1 MPPRIT
7 RIEAGVFYKNTNLF
21 TLTLPNTVEIIY
33 GSTNIDDATFGN
45 ALSEIIISEDSMLRQ
60 IISAAFSGSMIKSI
74 FIPQYL
80 TSMDTSP
87 FLYCKLENI
96 IIDPRNQVLKTDG
109 KTIYKDNNAT
119 IYIVSA
125 YFSGEYTVPSFVTK
139 LFGQCFRGVPIT
151 NIIFPNHSIEMNNFC
166 FGDTNIVNFEF
177 SSGITR
183 VPLSF
188 FSTCRLL
195 KSVNLSESIKSI
207 ESYAFNGCYALD
219 NITFPSKLEIID
231 DYAFQSCISLK
242 KLVFPPALREIGQS
256 VFKSCNLEIDTDS
269 NDNFLYVNH
278 MLFSNNKSFLT
289 ESFGTDINTALT
301 IPIECVSIGKNTFW
315 KKDLKKVT
323 FAGSSVI
330 SINET
335 AFSQSKIVEIYFP
348 SSLQTLGNGCFMSCS
363 LLTTASFSG
372 TSIKS
377 IPDDCF
383 RDCTKLTDIVLLS
396 SITSIGSYSFYN
408 CVSIGD
414 IGIRDTQVSK
424 IGRYSF
430 SFSGLTTFE
439 SSNCLSEL
447 LLNSFESS
455 SVSRVS
461 ICSNN
466 IPDGCFHNCTNL
478 VSLTLHE
485 GIVTLSSTCFKG
497 CTKLESFTIPST
509 TTTIN
514 SFAFQGCS
522 SLSSVTL
529 SQGSVLREVFG
540 GAFADC
546 DLLESIICNSA
557 SHTFRNGALMDADES
572 NLIVF
577 IPSSKITT
585 FIVPS
590 TMKTIGQYAFM
601 GSRNLIRVICNG
613 DTLTTIGFMSLTN
626 CVSLSFLYVSSS
638 SLTTIGDH
646 AFDGCPKLRK
656 CGSVQCMKNKRNMFI
671 EKDIPSISF
680 IEVCSNYEL
689 TCKMQGIY
697 TFTFLQSTAVFILMY
712 L

>member
-1 MPPRIT
+1 
-7 RIEAGVFYKNTNLF
+7 
-21 TLTLPNTVEIIY
+21 
-33 GSTNIDDATFGN
+33 
-45 ALSEIIISEDSMLRQ
+45 
-60 IISAAFSGSMIKSI
+60 
-74 FIPQYL
+74 
-80 TSMDTSP
+80 
-87 FLYCKLENI
+87 
-96 IIDPRNQVLKTDG
+96 
-109 KTIYKDNNAT
+109 
-119 IYIVSA
+119 
-125 YFSGEYTVPSFVTK
+125 
-139 LFGQCFRGVPIT
+139 
-151 NIIFPNHSIEMNNFC
+151 
-166 FGDTNIVNFEF
+166 
-177 SSGITR
+177 
-183 VPLSF
+183 
-188 FSTCRLL
+188 
-195 KSVNLSESIKSI
+195 
-207 ESYAFNGCYALD
+207 
-219 NITFPSKLEIID
+219 
-231 DYAFQSCISLK
+231 
-242 KLVFPPALREIGQS
+242 
-256 VFKSCNLEIDTDS
+256 
-269 NDNFLYVNH
+269 

-289 ESFGTDINTALT
+289 ESFGTDINTVLT

-335 AFSQSKIVEIYFP
+335 AFSHSKIVEIYFP

-613 DTLTTIGFMSLTN
+613 DTLTTIGFMSFTN

-638 SLTTIGDH
+638 SLSTIGDH

-671 EKDIPSISF
+671 EKDIPAISF

-689 TCKMQGIY
+689 TCKMRGIY
-697 TFTFLQSTAVFILMY
+697 TFSFLQNTAVFILMY

>member
-7 RIEAGVFYKNTNLF
+7 WIEAGVFYKNTNLF
-21 TLTLPNTVEIIY
+21 TLTIPNTVEIINGY
-33 GSTNIDDATFGN
+33 SGIDGATFGST
-45 ALSEIIISEDSMLRQ
+45 LSQIIISEDSMLKK
-60 IISAAFSGSMIKSI
+60 IDSAAFYGSKIKSI

-80 TSMDTSP
+80 TSMDSSP

-96 IIDPRNQVLKTDG
+96 IIDSRNQVLKTDG
-109 KTIYKDNNAT
+109 KTIYKDDNAT

-125 YFSGEYTVPSFVTK
+125 YVSGEYTVPSFVNK
-139 LFGQCFRGVPIT
+139 LFGACFRGVPIT
-151 NIIFPNHSIEMNNFC
+151 NIIFPNHSIELNNFC
-166 FGDTNIVNFEF
+166 FGETKIVNFEF
-177 SSGITR
+177 PSGITK
-183 VPLSF
+183 VPSSF
-188 FSTCRLL
+188 FSDCHLL
-195 KSVNLSESIKSI
+195 KSVNLSDNTTSI
-207 ESYAFNGCYALD
+207 ESYAFNSCLRLS
-219 NITFPSKLEIID
+219 NLILPSKLERIG
-231 DYAFQSCISLK
+231 DYAFQICPNLK
-242 KLVFPPALREIGQS
+242 KLIFPSTLREIGQS
-256 VFKSCNLEIDTDS
+256 VFRSSSPEINTDS
-269 NDNFLYVNH
+269 NNNFLYENH
-278 MLFSNNKSFLT
+278 MLLSNNRTTLT
-289 ESFGTDINTALT
+289 ECFGTDLNTVL
-301 IPIECVSIGKNTFW
+301 IVPIECVTIGINTFYN
-315 KKDLKKVT
+315 KDIKKVT
-323 FAGSSVI
+323 FAGNNLTNI
-330 SINET
+330 REM

-348 SSLQTLGNGCFMSCS
+348 SSLQTLGNGCFKSCS

-383 RDCTKLTDIVLLS
+383 RDCTKLTDIVLPS

-430 SFSGLTTFE
+430 SFSGLSTFE
-439 SSNCLSEL
+439 SSKCLSEL

-461 ICSNN
+461 ICANN

-478 VSLTLHE
+478 ASLTLYE
-485 GIVTLSSTCFKG
+485 GIVTLSIMCFKG

-522 SLSSVTL
+522 SLNSVTL

-540 GAFADC
+540 GAFTDC

-601 GSRNLIRVICNG
+601 GSKNLIRVICNG
-613 DTLTTIGFMSLTN
+613 DTLTTIGFMSFAN

-680 IEVCSNYEL
+680 IEVCSSYEL

-697 TFTFLQSTAVFILMY
+697 KFSFLNLFQIVFILI
-712 L
+712 